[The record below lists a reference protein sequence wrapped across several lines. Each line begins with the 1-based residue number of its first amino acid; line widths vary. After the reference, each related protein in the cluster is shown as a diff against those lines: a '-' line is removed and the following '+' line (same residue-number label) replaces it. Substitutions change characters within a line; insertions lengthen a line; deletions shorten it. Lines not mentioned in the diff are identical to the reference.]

1 MARIKQLSER
11 LSNQIAAGEVIERPA
26 AVVKELLENSLDA
39 DSDRIDIE
47 VEDGG
52 IKLIKVRDN
61 GLGIAEVDLP
71 LTVCRHATSKI
82 ASIEDLDSIA
92 TLGFRGEALASI
104 ASVAR
109 VTLSSNDSDKEQ
121 VGWKIETDGAAIKPE
136 SIPVPQTRGTTV
148 AVYDLFFNTPAR
160 RKFLRT
166 PRTEYQRIED
176 VVKKF
181 SLSFFEVSFN
191 LSHNG
196 KPVHTF
202 AAAKSKRDQQR
213 RVAAVFGSTFVE
225 NSIYLEDDRNGLSLS
240 GWIGLPAF
248 TRSQTDY
255 QYFYVNG
262 RIIRDKLISHAVR
275 QAYRDVILQGRQPVF
290 ALFLD
295 LNPRQVD
302 VNVHPTKQE
311 VRFRDQRMVHD
322 FIHSAIH
329 QALAG
334 ITPADTMAAISMDEH
349 YLVEAVEADATTAA
363 RQTSISFAARSG
375 RDHIEEQVRSYAA
388 LHPATELTSTTIAAT
403 TSSPTLSPVNT
414 AVADGDEIPPLG
426 YAIAQLHGTFILAES
441 ELGLVIV
448 DMHAAHERITY
459 ERMKAACDSDGI
471 RSQPMLVP
479 ITLQVSEKD
488 ADCAAQYGESFT
500 SLGFEL
506 QRISVESIVIR
517 KIPAILKDVDIEQ
530 LVRDVLADIIEYGS
544 SERVEQHRDEILS
557 TMACHGSV
565 RANRV
570 LTIAE
575 MNALLR
581 AVETTERSGQCN
593 HGRPTWMLQSLAELN
608 ALFLRGR

>member
-39 DSDRIDIE
+39 HSDRIDIE
-47 VEDGG
+47 VENGG

-61 GLGIAEVDLP
+61 GLGIAGDDLP

-92 TLGFRGEALASI
+92 TLGFRGEALASM

-109 VTLSSNDSDKEQ
+109 LTLSSNDSDKEQ
-121 VGWKIETDGAAIKPE
+121 VGWKIEAEGAAIKSE

-148 AVYDLFFNTPAR
+148 AVSDLFFNTPAR

-181 SLSFFEVSFN
+181 SLSFFEVSFK
-191 LSHNG
+191 LIHNG
-196 KPVHTF
+196 KSVLTF
-202 AAAKSKRDQQR
+202 PAAKSKQDRQR
-213 RVAAVFGSTFVE
+213 RVATVFGSTFVE
-225 NSIYLEDDRNGLSLS
+225 NSIYLDDDRNGLSLS
-240 GWIGLPAF
+240 GWIGMPAF

-262 RIIRDKLISHAVR
+262 RIIRDKLISHAIR

-290 ALFLD
+290 ALFLG
-295 LNPRQVD
+295 LNPLQVD

-334 ITPADTMAAISMDEH
+334 ITPADTIAATSVDEH
-349 YLVEAVEADATTAA
+349 YFVEANATTAA
-363 RQTSISFAARSG
+363 RQTPISFAARSG
-375 RDHIEEQVRSYAA
+375 RDHIEEQIKSYAA
-388 LHPATELTSTTIAAT
+388 LHPAVEHTSTTVAAT
-403 TSSPTLSPVNT
+403 TSSATLPSVNT
-414 AVADGDEIPPLG
+414 AVGNGDEIPPLG

-441 ELGLVIV
+441 EQGLVIV

-459 ERMKAACDSDGI
+459 ERMKAACNSDGI
-471 RSQPMLVP
+471 TSQPMLVP

-488 ADCAAQYGESFT
+488 ADCAAQHSESFT

-506 QRISVESIVIR
+506 QRISAESIVIR

-565 RANRV
+565 RANRA

-593 HGRPTWMLQSLAELN
+593 HGRPTWTLQSLAELDT
-608 ALFLRGR
+608 LFLRGR

>member
-39 DSDRIDIE
+39 ASDRIDID
-47 VEDGG
+47 VENGG

-61 GLGIAEVDLP
+61 GLGISEADLH
-71 LTVCRHATSKI
+71 LTLHRHATSKI

-92 TLGFRGEALASI
+92 TLGFRGEALASM

-109 VTLSSNDSDKEQ
+109 LTLSSNDNAKEQ
-121 VGWKIETDGAAIKPE
+121 VGWKIEAEGAAIKSVATP
-136 SIPVPQTRGTTV
+136 IPQPMGTTV
-148 AVYDLFFNTPAR
+148 TVRDLFFNTPGR

-166 PRTEYQRIED
+166 QRTEYQRIED

-181 SLSFFEVSFN
+181 SLSFFNVSFN
-191 LSHNG
+191 LTHNG
-196 KPVHTF
+196 KLVRNYP
-202 AAAKSKRDQQR
+202 AAKSKQDQQR
-213 RVAAVFGSTFVE
+213 RVAAVFGATFIE
-225 NSIYLEDDRNGLSLS
+225 NSIYVEDDRNGLGLC
-240 GWIGLPAF
+240 GWIGMPSF

-255 QYFYVNG
+255 QYFFVNG
-262 RIIRDKLISHAVR
+262 RIIRDKLISHAIR
-275 QAYRDVILQGRQPVF
+275 QAYHDVIYHGRQPVF

-295 LNPRQVD
+295 MNPQQVD

-311 VRFRDQRMVHD
+311 VRFRDQRTVHD

-334 ITPADTMAAISMDEH
+334 VTPAGSIASISVDEH
-349 YLVEAVEADATTAA
+349 YSVGGNSTPTAQQSAMPFATQSE
-363 RQTSISFAARSG
+363 RHQ
-375 RDHIEEQVRSYAA
+375 IEEQIKSYGA
-388 LHPATELTSTTIAAT
+388 LHPSGEYTTAEA
-403 TSSPTLSPVNT
+403 S
-414 AVADGDEIPPLG
+414 AGDGDETPPLG
-426 YAIAQLHGTFILAES
+426 YAIAQLHGTFILAEN
-441 ELGLVIV
+441 EQGLVIV

-459 ERMKAACDSDGI
+459 ERMKSACDADGI
-471 RSQPMLVP
+471 TSQPMLVP
-479 ITLQVSEKD
+479 ITMRVSEKD
-488 ADCAAQYGESFT
+488 ADCAAQQIDSFT

-506 QRISVESIVIR
+506 QRISTESIAIR

-530 LVRDVLADIIEYGS
+530 LVRDVLADVAEYGS

-565 RANRV
+565 RANRA

-575 MNALLR
+575 MNGLLR

-593 HGRPTWMLQSLAELN
+593 HGRPTWTLQSLAELDT
-608 ALFLRGR
+608 LFLRGQ